1 MLILVTKKGS
11 HPFWEIGRYLL
22 VSSTHLPG
30 PQHVA
35 STPRK
40 YRRHVRKTWI
50 RFSHGHHGF
59 SPTFWGW
66 RSSNFPFFSSV
77 LVRITMTFTIS
88 GWSQWGFTG
97 NRWSAFGSLR
107 FGEVCPWLSRGVCVS
122 NPIPQ
127 FLHCVNGYMSP
138 QKHVGSGLLSPACH
152 AMSLGFATSYP
163 STEVLLDEADREKGP
178 FDKGYPALWVDS
190 WIQTQLCLSAKRTSS
205 FSGNVEV
212 LKCKKQLPKIVVNLC
227 LDHFQPGF

>member
-1 MLILVTKKGS
+1 MNFLGRLHQCRTDKAESNKT
-11 HPFWEIGRYLL
+11 WMTLENRYLQVKNL
-22 VSSTHLPG
+22 LTCLCARIASQILSMKNCKDDTSPIKTHSCLRVRNWKFLTKCCHYSIMWCWFWWQRKGAIHFGRLGGICWCHQPISQA

-107 FGEVCPWLSRGVCVS
+107 FGEVCPMTFQGSVC
-122 NPIPQ
+122 
-127 FLHCVNGYMSP
+127 F
-138 QKHVGSGLLSPACH
+138 
-152 AMSLGFATSYP
+152 
-163 STEVLLDEADREKGP
+163 
-178 FDKGYPALWVDS
+178 
-190 WIQTQLCLSAKRTSS
+190 
-205 FSGNVEV
+205 
-212 LKCKKQLPKIVVNLC
+212 
-227 LDHFQPGF
+227 

>member
-1 MLILVTKKGS
+1 MNFLGRLHQCRTDKAESNKTWMTLENRYLQVKNLLTCLCARIASQILSMKKLQGWHITHQDTLLLACKKLKVSYKMLSLQHHVMLILVTKKGS

-107 FGEVCPWLSRGVCVS
+107 FGEVCPMTFQGSVC
-122 NPIPQ
+122 
-127 FLHCVNGYMSP
+127 F
-138 QKHVGSGLLSPACH
+138 
-152 AMSLGFATSYP
+152 
-163 STEVLLDEADREKGP
+163 
-178 FDKGYPALWVDS
+178 
-190 WIQTQLCLSAKRTSS
+190 
-205 FSGNVEV
+205 
-212 LKCKKQLPKIVVNLC
+212 
-227 LDHFQPGF
+227 